1 MSRAPTFVLAVVAV
15 GQRHAAVI
23 GLFVLERLQKA
34 RFGHA
39 PTQLVAVLVAEQAS
53 LVELLREQVRRLSG
67 QMGELAEVV
76 NDKAPDD
83 PPPPHY

>member
-1 MSRAPTFVLAVVAV
+1 MTSDTDRIADLETRLVHQEATIDELSTVVA
-15 GQRHAAVI
+15 
-23 GLFVLERLQKA
+23 K
-34 RFGHA
+34 
-39 PTQLVAVLVAEQAS
+39 QAN

-76 NDKAPDD
+76 SEKTPDD

>member
-1 MSRAPTFVLAVVAV
+1 MISDTDRIAD
-15 GQRHAAVI
+15 
-23 GLFVLERLQKA
+23 LEVRLVHQEA
-34 RFGHA
+34 
-39 PTQLVAVLVAEQAS
+39 TIDELSTVVAEQAN

>member
-1 MSRAPTFVLAVVAV
+1 MTTDNRIAE
-15 GQRHAAVI
+15 
-23 GLFVLERLQKA
+23 LETRLTHQEQ
-34 RFGHA
+34 
-39 PTQLVAVLVAEQAS
+39 TIDELSSVVAEQAS

>member
-1 MSRAPTFVLAVVAV
+1 MTTGNRIAE
-15 GQRHAAVI
+15 
-23 GLFVLERLQKA
+23 LEIRLVHHEQ
-34 RFGHA
+34 
-39 PTQLVAVLVAEQAS
+39 TIDELSSVVAEQAN
-53 LVELLREQVRRLSG
+53 LLELLREQLRRLSG

>member
-1 MSRAPTFVLAVVAV
+1 MTTDAQRIAELEIRLAHQEQAADELSAV
-15 GQRHAAVI
+15 
-23 GLFVLERLQKA
+23 
-34 RFGHA
+34 
-39 PTQLVAVLVAEQAS
+39 VAEQAN

-76 NDKAPDD
+76 SDKAPDD

>member
-1 MSRAPTFVLAVVAV
+1 MTTDNRIAELEIRLAHQEQTIDELSSV
-15 GQRHAAVI
+15 
-23 GLFVLERLQKA
+23 
-34 RFGHA
+34 
-39 PTQLVAVLVAEQAS
+39 VAEQAS

>member
-1 MSRAPTFVLAVVAV
+1 MDCIMTTDTNRIAELETRLAHQEQTIDELSSV
-15 GQRHAAVI
+15 
-23 GLFVLERLQKA
+23 
-34 RFGHA
+34 
-39 PTQLVAVLVAEQAS
+39 VAEQAN

>member
-1 MSRAPTFVLAVVAV
+1 MTTDTNRIAE
-15 GQRHAAVI
+15 
-23 GLFVLERLQKA
+23 LETRLVHQEQ
-34 RFGHA
+34 
-39 PTQLVAVLVAEQAS
+39 TIDELSSVVAEQAN

>member
-1 MSRAPTFVLAVVAV
+1 MLTDAERIADLEIRLAHQEQTADELSAV
-15 GQRHAAVI
+15 
-23 GLFVLERLQKA
+23 
-34 RFGHA
+34 
-39 PTQLVAVLVAEQAS
+39 VAEQAS

-76 NDKAPDD
+76 SEKTPSD